1 MLIRKGENKMENSA
15 LEWDQGVARAS
26 APHAIIMVAFILAFS
41 IWFGFAWGTAGWILF
56 AVAMIGAVYIL
67 VGSLKNRQLSKSI
80 GNDKTSEVS
89 RIERSIG
96 FLVGV
101 TYATILIVVILLF
114 VLEVAIFIVP
124 FITLVM
130 GIHFLLQAPIMNRRF
145 DYYIAPLP
153 LISSCIAAYFAFQ
166 PDASVYMVFAI
177 AGIGG
182 AAAALIYGFYVIDI
196 YKKSVEAKRAAS

>member
-1 MLIRKGENKMENSA
+1 MMENSA
-15 LEWDQGVARAS
+15 LEWDWEVARAS
-26 APHAIIMVAFILAFS
+26 APHALIMVGFILAFS
-41 IWFGFAWGTAGWILF
+41 IWFGFAWGIAGWILF
-56 AVAMIGAVYIL
+56 ALAMVGAVYIFI
-67 VGSLKNRQLSKSI
+67 GSLKNRQLSKSI
-80 GNDKTSEVS
+80 GGDRTSEVT
-89 RIERSIG
+89 RIDRSIG
-96 FLVGV
+96 ILVGV
-101 TYATILIVVILLF
+101 TYATILIVVIILF

-130 GIHFLLQAPIMNRRF
+130 GIHFLLQAPIMNRRL

-196 YKKSVEAKRAAS
+196 YKKTVKGNKAA

>member
-1 MLIRKGENKMENSA
+1 MENSA
-15 LEWDQGVARAS
+15 LDWDFEAARAS
-26 APHAIIMVAFILAFS
+26 APHALIMVGFIVAFS
-41 IWFGFAWGTAGWILF
+41 IWFGFAWGMAGWILF
-56 AVAMIGAVYIL
+56 AVVMIGAVYIL
-67 VGSLKNRQLSKSI
+67 VGSLKNRELSKSV
-80 GNDKTSEVS
+80 GNDRTSDVV

-101 TYATILIVVILLF
+101 TYATILIVVILML
-114 VLEVAIFIVP
+114 VLEVAMFIVP

-166 PDASVYMVFAI
+166 PDASLYTVYAI
-177 AGIGG
+177 AGLGG
-182 AAAALIYGFYVIDI
+182 VAAALIYGYYVIDT
-196 YKKSVEAKRAAS
+196 YRKLAKSRKAA